1 MYFLYCV
8 FFFFK
13 QKTAYEMRISDW
25 SSDVCSSDLHVE
37 RVGDAARYQIVGK
50 LLGDL
55 DGDIN
60 LRLAGRSA
68 KMRSGDEIGRAE
80 KRAFLGRL
88 RHEHV
93 QRRTGHMA
101 IVERLL
107 QGRFVNQAATRAV
120 DDADALLGL
129 GEILPA
135 QNVARLLSKR
145 RVQRDEVSAG
155 EQFVQS
161 RLDRK
166 STRLNSSH

>member
-1 MYFLYCV
+1 
-8 FFFFK
+8 
-13 QKTAYEMRISDW
+13 MRSSDW
-25 SSDVCSSDLHVE
+25 SSDLCSSDL
-37 RVGDAARYQIVGK
+37 
-50 LLGDL
+50 
-55 DGDIN
+55 
-60 LRLAGRSA
+60 
-68 KMRSGDEIGRAE
+68 M
-80 KRAFLGRL
+80 
-88 RHEHV
+88 
-93 QRRTGHMA
+93 T

-161 RLDRK
+161 RFFHAHLDRAFRGQERVIGHR
-166 STRLNSSH
+166 SEEHTSELQSLMRSSYAVFCLKKKKKTKQSDY

>member
-1 MYFLYCV
+1 
-8 FFFFK
+8 
-13 QKTAYEMRISDW
+13 
-25 SSDVCSSDLHVE
+25 
-37 RVGDAARYQIVGK
+37 
-50 LLGDL
+50 
-55 DGDIN
+55 
-60 LRLAGRSA
+60 
-68 KMRSGDEIGRAE
+68 MRSGDEIGRAE

-145 RVQRDEVSAG
+145 RVQRDERS
-155 EQFVQS
+155 EEHTSELQS
-161 RLDRK
+161 LLRISYAVFCLK
-166 STRLNSSH
+166 KTKN